1 MDGWLNLVNE
11 ELLFAGFFVLL
22 LLAAEIG
29 FRLAKHA
36 RSEKGEVSSHAST
49 IQGAVLG
56 LLALLLG
63 FTFSLSM
70 SRFEARK
77 DVWRDEANS
86 IGTTYLRAQLL
97 PEPMGTRIQAL
108 LRSYTETRLELAEHG
123 FEPERL
129 SDVNARSTALHKQM
143 WQQLVAASHASG
155 ADSELVS
162 LFTDSLNE
170 TIDFHATRVATIRHR
185 VPAAIFVLLFVV
197 AIVSLGLTGYASGP
211 NHLHSF
217 ALNALVAVLIT
228 LVTLVTFDLHRPTRG
243 FITLDKTGL
252 LELRNSMR

>member
-11 ELLFAGFFVLL
+11 GFLFAGFFVLL
-22 LLAAEIG
+22 LLAAEVG

-36 RSEKGEVSSHAST
+36 RGANGEVSSHASA

-63 FTFSLSM
+63 FTFSLAM

-77 DVWRDEANS
+77 EVWRDESNS

-97 PEPMGTRIQAL
+97 PEPMGTRIQTL
-108 LRSYTETRLELAEHG
+108 LRSYVETRLELAADG
-123 FEPERL
+123 FLPERMA
-129 SDVNARSTALHKQM
+129 DVNRRSGALHQQM
-143 WQQLVAASHASG
+143 WEQLVAASHANG

-162 LFTDSLNE
+162 LFAESLNQ
-170 TIDFHATRVATIRHR
+170 TIDFHSTRVAAIRYH
-185 VPAAIFVLLFVV
+185 VPGAIFLLLFVV

-217 ALNALVAVLIT
+217 ALNALVATLIT
-228 LVTLVTFDLHRPTRG
+228 LVTLLTFDLHRPTRG
-243 FITLDKTGL
+243 IITLDTTGL
-252 LELRNSMR
+252 VELRDSMR